1 MHVCERH
8 RKSERKQI
16 QQYVHRCLNALF
28 FQHFFRLQFFQNEKL
43 EMKRGLLA
51 DFPGGPVV
59 KALHSH
65 CRGHKFYP

>member
-1 MHVCERH
+1 MQKPNSFDDV
-8 RKSERKQI
+8 
-16 QQYVHRCLNALF
+16 NAGGEF
-28 FQHFFRLQFFQNEKL
+28 TPIETGGHHALQFFQNEKL